1 MFVVSG
7 GALQQ
12 IKQGGTE
19 EMQNIIFTPSV

>member
-12 IKQGGTE
+12 IKQGSTE
-19 EMQNIIFTPSV
+19 EMQNIIFNPSV

>member
-12 IKQGGTE
+12 IKQGDTE